1 MSSVA
6 AGPGGRAFAPGA
18 LEGVRVLDLSRVLAG
33 PWATQILGDLG
44 ADVLK
49 VEKPG
54 EGDGTREWG
63 PPFLKDAAG
72 RDTTESA
79 YYLCTNR
86 NKRSIAVDFTRP
98 EGQALIRRLAA
109 RSDVVVENFKVGT
122 LARYGL
128 GYEDLRAV
136 NPRLVYC
143 SITGFGQQGPYA
155 PRAGYDYLAQGM
167 GGIMSLTGAPDGD
180 PMKVGVAI
188 ADIMSGMYAVVAILA
203 MLRRRDATGEGQ
215 HADVSLLDCQIAW
228 LANQAQSYLTS
239 GEAPPRLGNAH
250 PSIAPYEVF
259 PTRDGQL
266 ILAIGND
273 RQFRTFCQ
281 AAGAPALAEDPR
293 FLTNEDRVHHR
304 ADLVPEIRALT
315 ARRTTR
321 EWVDLLE
328 DLKVPAGPVNTIPQ
342 VFEDPHVR
350 ARGAVV
356 EVEHPLAPRPIRLLA
371 SPLRLSAT
379 PPSYRRAP
387 PTLGQHTDAV
397 LGEVLELSAAELA
410 ALRAG
415 GAIG

>member
-1 MSSVA
+1 MTQQA
-6 AGPGGRAFAPGA
+6 AAPAGRTFAPGA

-44 ADVLK
+44 ADVVK

-72 RDTTESA
+72 RNTAESA
-79 YYLCTNR
+79 YYLSTNR
-86 NKRSIAVDFTRP
+86 NKRSVAIDFTRP

-109 RSDVVVENFKVGT
+109 RSDVLIENFKVGT
-122 LARYGL
+122 LARFGL
-128 GYEDLRAV
+128 GYEDLRKV

-143 SITGFGQQGPYA
+143 SITGFGQDGPYA
-155 PRAGYDYLAQGM
+155 ARAGYDYLAQGM
-167 GGIMSLTGAPDGD
+167 GGIMSLTGPADGE
-180 PMKVGVAI
+180 PAKVGVAI
-188 ADIMSGMYAVVAILA
+188 ADVMTGMYATVAILA

-215 HADVSLLDCQIAW
+215 HADVSLLECQIAW

-250 PSIAPYEVF
+250 PSIAPYETF
-259 PTRDGQL
+259 PTRDGTL
-266 ILAIGND
+266 ILAVGND
-273 RQFRTFCQ
+273 RQFRTFCE
-281 AAGAPALAEDPR
+281 AAGAPALADDPR
-293 FLTNEDRVHHR
+293 FRTNEDRVHHR
-304 ADLVPEIRALT
+304 TALAAEVRALT

-321 EWVDLLE
+321 EWIELLE

-371 SPLRLSAT
+371 SPLRLGAT
-379 PPSYRRAP
+379 PPTYRRAP
-387 PTLGQHTDAV
+387 PTLGQHTDDV
-397 LGEVLELSAAELA
+397 LGELLALSPADLA
-410 ALRAG
+410 ALRGA